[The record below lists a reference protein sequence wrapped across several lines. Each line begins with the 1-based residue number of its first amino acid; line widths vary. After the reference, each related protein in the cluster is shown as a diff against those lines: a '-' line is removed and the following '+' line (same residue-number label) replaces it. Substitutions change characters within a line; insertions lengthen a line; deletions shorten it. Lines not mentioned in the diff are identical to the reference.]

1 MRVVSVLFF
10 ALLILG
16 AVAWARAPEYDE
28 AYSIFLTAGDP
39 RPAWPQGAFSPS
51 EVRAFYKGD
60 ASMGGIA
67 QDLRQGDVHPPLYFW
82 LLELWRRLAG
92 PSWFAARL
100 LSVLLTLCALTCLA
114 WAAALAQIAA
124 APAMLFALLAYGF
137 AYTGIVARGFALAQ
151 ALNMLGL
158 ALILSAARSRLR
170 PTQAEFHRRTCL
182 RRRRPSAIISRS
194 FLLWR
199 LSSGSRASAGARC
212 CRRWR
217 ASPPLLLLRSTSS
230 WRSAIHVAASSSRF
244 PPAHAVALL
253 AKDFGAALFG
263 GLPLY
268 AGHAG
273 GIVTA
278 ALIVLTVI
286 SGFFIIRNWQPQLS
300 LFAWAMLAVP
310 AGLFTLGLVFNN
322 TPIEIRYLAF
332 ATPFAAVLLAQT
344 LPKILRYAFMTLQAC
359 GIAGLMLAPSTMQP
373 QELAARQIA
382 GLDHSSALILLP
394 FGNDGVG
401 IPGPFI
407 AAAPAWF
414 RLQLIKPGAPP
425 QLVRQSSVILVTLRA
440 DHSSSVSVDTLMLR
454 LQQRCMLENR
464 GFFSLFRKLYQ
475 NLHTSLTCH

>member
-170 PTQAEFHRRTCL
+170 PRRLSFTAGL
-182 RRRRPSAIISRS
+182 AFGAAGFSNYLAVFPALAAFVWLARQRRRALLPALAGFAAFAPASLYFFLAQRHSRRGQFEPFSA
-194 FLLWR
+194 
-199 LSSGSRASAGARC
+199 
-212 CRRWR
+212 
-217 ASPPLLLLRSTSS
+217 
-230 WRSAIHVAASSSRF
+230 
-244 PPAHAVALL
+244 AHAVALL

-454 LQQRCMLENR
+454 LNNDACWRTAVSSAYFVSFTRTCT
-464 GFFSLFRKLYQ
+464 
-475 NLHTSLTCH
+475 LH